1 MRSFAAMLLLAPS
14 VLGFPSRASEI
25 VLKRRDGPRPITEIQ
40 DGQTGT
46 LMVLPP
52 QATET
57 GLKQIPG
64 RFYLNPTY
72 ESVDGSH

>member
-1 MRSFAAMLLLAPS
+1 MTFFAALLLLLPVISVPGSLAFNIRDSPS
-14 VLGFPSRASEI
+14 PT
-25 VLKRRDGPRPITEIQ
+25 TEVQ

-57 GLKQIPG
+57 GLKLIPG
-64 RFYLNPTY
+64 KFRAC
-72 ESVDGSH
+72 